1 MGNKTT
7 RTPKGETC
15 LNTHCTYI
23 HTVLYVCTSNGTI
36 VLEVGSASAL
46 AGGGGGGGGGGDIYI
61 CYALALA
68 YMSPNQRALKAVSA
82 ARSQRRFVIV
92 LRNRTSYLVCDQHSQ
107 CFLPNSYTRQR
118 INQSINQPTNQQNQI
133 KPNQIHRTP
142 TSLPNGSLRGSW
154 NSLPHAHRPSGGR
167 IINHAWDASNASK
180 GRLRFAFSP
189 NASALY
195 ILPRHRSLFFN
206 CQGHIFRTHARSCDI
221 SSLCYFT

>member
-1 MGNKTT
+1 M
-7 RTPKGETC
+7 RTFCPINQSIKRS
-15 LNTHCTYI
+15 
-23 HTVLYVCTSNGTI
+23 SNQSI
-36 VLEVGSASAL
+36 
-46 AGGGGGGGGGGDIYI
+46 
-61 CYALALA
+61 
-68 YMSPNQRALKAVSA
+68 
-82 ARSQRRFVIV
+82 
-92 LRNRTSYLVCDQHSQ
+92 NRTHERMHYMCTLRTNGS
-107 CFLPNSYTRQR
+107 
-118 INQSINQPTNQQNQI
+118 INQSIDPSTNQSNESNDSIIQSINQPTNQQNQI